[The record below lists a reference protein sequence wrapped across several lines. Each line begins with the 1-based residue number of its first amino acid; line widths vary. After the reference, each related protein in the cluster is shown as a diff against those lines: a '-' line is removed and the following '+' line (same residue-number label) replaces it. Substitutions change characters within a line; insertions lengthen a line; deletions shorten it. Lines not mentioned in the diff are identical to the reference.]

1 MFKTMN
7 KKLVMY
13 LFFIAVAGFSCT
25 EKTENLVLAPG
36 GETNEPVE
44 AVSFTND
51 VQPIFNGTCT
61 NCHGGSGGVSL
72 TSYAALMNSVGNN
85 YGENVVVPG
94 NADASGLVDKIEPNP
109 QHGNR
114 MPTGGALSPVE
125 IQTIRTWINEGA
137 LNN

>member
-1 MFKTMN
+1 MRNLNLSVLMF
-7 KKLVMY
+7 LV
-13 LFFIAVAGFSCT
+13 FIGMACT
-25 EKTENLVLAPG
+25 TNTENLVTAP
-36 GETNEPVE
+36 EDDDNNEPIE
-44 AVSFTND
+44 AVSYANA
-51 VQPIFNGTCT
+51 VQPIFNNNCAG
-61 NCHGGSGGVSL
+61 CHGSSGGVGL
-72 TSYAALMNSVGNN
+72 TSYSALMSSVGNN

-114 MPTGGALSPVE
+114 MPTGGALTPSE